1 MCIRDR
7 LRLGLPTLNVLTK
20 TDLIQ
25 EKLDEI
31 LEWTSDDYNLED
43 KISKEVDGET
53 LPLISDM
60 LRTLTNNG
68 FFEDLI
74 PISNAT
80 GEGMVNLESALSRT
94 INLGEEVE
102 D

>member
-1 MCIRDR
+1 M
-7 LRLGLPTLNVLTK
+7 LQSL
-20 TDLIQ
+20 
-25 EKLDEI
+25 EKNEF
-31 LEWTSDDYNLED
+31 S
-43 KISKEVDGET
+43 
-53 LPLISDM
+53 
-60 LRTLTNNG
+60 
-68 FFEDLI
+68 EDLI